1 MMELLTAAISE
12 YEVYDWHIVL
22 DYWAFLASLAFLG
35 LEAVRL
41 LLKKLMTRNILG
53 DGIANFV
60 VFYAFIFIYYVALGS
75 AYVAVYYFFFDHFR
89 VMTIPTNVWSIA
101 LCVLLADFAYYW
113 EHRFTHRTGIGWSTH
128 TVHHSSPY
136 MNISVAYR
144 FGPLDGIF
152 PVIFS
157 IPLAIAGFNPLVIFF
172 AEALVQ
178 QYQTP
183 LHTELIGKLP
193 KPIEAIFNTPSHHRV
208 HHGSNPQYLDKNYGG
223 ILIIWDKIFGTF
235 AEEKE
240 KVTYGIRT
248 PIHSVNPF
256 IVFFHG
262 LSRLARKIRSAN
274 SFSDLFGCL
283 FKPPCLASG
292 RKKNP
297 SAGCSAKPCVNRKNK
312 MICFAAADE
321 IERY

>member
-1 MMELLTAAISE
+1 MMEFLTAAFSE
-12 YEVYDWHIVL
+12 YEVYDWNMVL
-22 DYWAFLASLAFLG
+22 DYWMFLVSLAFLG

-41 LLKKLMTRNILG
+41 LLKKLMTRNLLG
-53 DGIANFV
+53 DGITNFV

-75 AYVAVYYFFFDHFR
+75 AFVAVYYFFFEIFR
-89 VMTIPTNVWSIA
+89 VMTIPTNAWSVS

-136 MNISVAYR
+136 LNISVAYR

-157 IPLAIAGFNPLVIFF
+157 IPLAIAGFNPFVIFF
-172 AEALVQ
+172 AEALVL

-223 ILIIWDKIFGTF
+223 ILIVWDRIFGTF

-240 KVTYGIRT
+240 KVVYGIRN

-262 LSRLARKIRSAN
+262 LSRLGGKIRSSN
-274 SFSDLFGCL
+274 SFSDLLGCL
-283 FKPPCLASG
+283 FKPPAWRPAETRIHTSGVLPSRAST
-292 RKKNP
+292 
-297 SAGCSAKPCVNRKNK
+297 AKTK
-312 MICFAAADE
+312 
-321 IERY
+321 